1 MNISHSKTASTAPVL
16 SAPAWSSKQQQ
27 QHSQHRMS
35 AQELQLRGM
44 PAPGEGWDD
53 QQEWLLHQLKSHQQ
67 QQVQHMRVIC
77 LVQQGYTV
85 YWQRVQCNV
94 LFLLVFVMFYTTR
107 VQEQDKTRHQYGW
120 VLETCVLQGQ
130 KCFKATKAAKRLECK
145 LWDRYTHAT
154 PPAVLASAS
163 ACPMQHEP
171 CTIPPSVA

>member
-53 QQEWLLHQLKSHQQ
+53 QQGWLLHQLKSHQQ
-67 QQVQHMRVIC
+67 QQVQHVRVIC

-94 LFLLVFVMFYTTR
+94 RFMLVFVMFS
-107 VQEQDKTRHQYGW
+107 
-120 VLETCVLQGQ
+120 
-130 KCFKATKAAKRLECK
+130 
-145 LWDRYTHAT
+145 
-154 PPAVLASAS
+154 SAS
-163 ACPMQHEP
+163 AQHNKGGGAGHDKAPIWVGTGNMCPPRAEVFQ
-171 CTIPPSVA
+171 SNQSR